1 MSALNDWINE
11 WGTAVGVGALITF
24 MIFIMWDLA
33 KKTNAGKFGTIIIF
47 IGLGLGILGFL
58 IKVAIQYGME
68 SAGV

>member
-1 MSALNDWINE
+1 MSPLNDWINE
-11 WGTAVGVGALITF
+11 WGTAVGVGALISF

-33 KKTNAGKFGTIIIF
+33 KKSNAGKFGTAIIF
-47 IGLGLGILGFL
+47 AGLGLGIFGFL